1 MTKSV
6 RSAVKKISRKSSRER
21 KDSGYEST
29 EEKENY
35 CEQIISHHRNEE
47 QIIDVYPVLHA
58 SRSPQLERRGTT
70 IDDLI
75 SSKKPSDRR
84 HHTQR
89 SASMSRPSSTRNS
102 QTVKPIIQRR
112 PTLFDSNSSSMMRLG
127 PTPHS
132 DQTYVSSRFRNENTS
147 KFVIGTLWNTFALV
161 NNLFL
166 HRPHTRRNAMTGE
179 NIQAEQLAHL
189 QRLYS
194 LAERDQEN
202 SSPTSQHFHSAV
214 REALLEPQTNHLQ
227 SIVLDILSSDRER
240 KRCTCYG
247 NHHLPSCM
255 YYDHSLPYIK
265 RYLENTS
272 ELERIFYDIRKSN
285 EPKARDVSTQSH
297 LEKPIRTFQ
306 HSRSTV
312 NSATQSSPIA
322 IYSHV
327 STQYSPMGNQILHSI
342 PMNMSTQTTNDLN
355 SKPVEYTNILP
366 RMKSKDHLYINIGST
381 ENEEIP
387 MQHTAEELIPK
398 ITTDNSTQ
406 FNTKPLGEDQI
417 SDRRNSLLNE
427 LKEKISSSNRKT
439 QITTTE
445 EEEEEQEDL
454 LPNHTVRSLVSMFE
468 ITSPIDKNP
477 KVLTPPNISTL
488 NITTEE
494 IPDSIDHYA
503 NEVASNIVDNAVLTA
518 TTTAIHH
525 NEQLQRRFSLY
536 KNGGGYGK
544 NLLFQS
550 NTFVPL
556 NENIHPQNDVNL
568 RGISYFF
575 LSSIDLKSFSSCI
588 SNIQCAFK

>member
-6 RSAVKKISRKSSRER
+6 RSAVKKNSRKSSRER
-21 KDSGYEST
+21 HDSGYEST

-35 CEQIISHHRNEE
+35 FEQIISHHQNEQ
-47 QIIDVYPVLHA
+47 QIIDVYPVLHT
-58 SRSPQLERRGTT
+58 SRSPNLDRRGTT

-75 SSKKPSDRR
+75 SSRKPPDRR

-89 SASMSRPSSTRNS
+89 SASMSRRSSTRTS
-102 QTVKPIIQRR
+102 QTLKPIIQRR
-112 PTLFDSNSSSMMRLG
+112 PTLFESNSSSMMRLG
-127 PTPHS
+127 NPSHS
-132 DQTYVSSRFRNENTS
+132 DHTYVSSRFRNENTS

-202 SSPTSQHFHSAV
+202 SSPTNSNFHSAI

-227 SIVLDILSSDRER
+227 SIVLDMISSSNRER

-247 NHHLPSCM
+247 NHHLPSCI

-285 EPKARDVSTQSH
+285 QPKVQDATTQSH
-297 LEKPIRTFQ
+297 LDKPIRTFL
-306 HSRSTV
+306 HTRSTV
-312 NSATQSSPIA
+312 NTATQSSPIA
-322 IYSHV
+322 VYSHV
-327 STQYSPMGNQILHSI
+327 CTQYSPMGNQILHSI
-342 PMNMSTQTTNDLN
+342 RPISMNMSTQTTNDLN
-355 SKPVEYTNILP
+355 STPVEYTNIFP
-366 RMKSKDHLYINIGST
+366 QRKSKDHLYINIPSA
-381 ENEEIP
+381 ENDKIP
-387 MQHTAEELIPK
+387 TAQY
-398 ITTDNSTQ
+398 TTDNSTQ
-406 FNTKPLGEDQI
+406 YSAKPLADDRI
-417 SDRRNSLLNE
+417 SDRRNSLMNE
-427 LKEKISSSNRKT
+427 LKEKICSSNRKT
-439 QITTTE
+439 PITTAE
-445 EEEEEQEDL
+445 EEEEDDDDEEENL

-468 ITSPIDKNP
+468 ITSPIDKKSPNNNT
-477 KVLTPPNISTL
+477 KVLTPPEISTL

-494 IPDSIDHYA
+494 IPNSIDQYA

-518 TTTAIHH
+518 TTTAIHQH
-525 NEQLQRRFSLY
+525 EQLQRRFSLY

-550 NTFVPL
+550 NTFVPS
-556 NENIHPQNDVNL
+556 NENVYPQNDVNL
-568 RGISYFF
+568 RGRFVLIF
-575 LSSIDLKSFSSCI
+575 LCTFHLPYFSS
-588 SNIQCAFK
+588 